1 MDSGFIEVQKEQISA
16 FHFPQVGVVLSEQ
29 AKAEVKVGLA
39 RAIAL
44 GNLEHQKVR
53 IYFEDD
59 TAKKVVETTIWA
71 VTEEAIVLKQN
82 VVIPTNRIVKLEI

>member
-1 MDSGFIEVQKEQISA
+1 MDSGFTVVEKEQIA
-16 FHFPQVGVVLSEQ
+16 DFHFPHEGVVLTDLE
-29 AKAEVKVGLA
+29 KAELRTGLA
-39 RAIAL
+39 RSIAL

-82 VVIPTNRIVKLEI
+82 VVIPTHRIVKLEI

>member
-1 MDSGFIEVQKEQISA
+1 MDSGFIVVQKEQISA
-16 FHFPQVGVVLSEQ
+16 FHFPQEGIVLSEQ
-29 AKAEVKVGLA
+29 AKAEVKIGLA

>member
-71 VTEEAIVLKQN
+71 VTEEAIVLKKN

>member
-16 FHFPQVGVVLSEQ
+16 FHFPQEGIVLSEQ

>member
-16 FHFPQVGVVLSEQ
+16 FHFPQEGIVLSEQ
-29 AKAEVKVGLA
+29 SKAEVKIGLA

>member
-16 FHFPQVGVVLSEQ
+16 FHFPQEGIVLSEQ
-29 AKAEVKVGLA
+29 AKAEVKIGLA